1 MAEDRFIFR
10 DEGEAAPDP
19 SAERRRAEE
28 NLARFLA
35 DPENIARRP
44 VVQAARRP
52 AKPAPPE
59 PAPEPPKPE
68 RAPPVNPKPV
78 RAARPEPAPVAKAG
92 PVEVVPPQPAAVI
105 TPQTVRVAPSK
116 PVLFTEPPAPVP
128 ADLAMV
134 PDPPVPP
141 PVVGKPERK
150 GGNARKWLGVVV
162 QAVVFA
168 SLCAMVWLPTLYYLK
183 TAPEV
188 FQTSWRIILPGEGV
202 KSSIDIDSVGEAKTS
217 EKSIF
222 ASRNF
227 DPRSTYRE
235 IAGSNI
241 ITKRARVVAELGD
254 KEFGGP
260 KIKVIPQTAILEF
273 SLRRGDP
280 LVAQDHAWIFMRS
293 FDARVAELRT
303 TELLSRKDAALDNVR
318 ALRMQLEEK
327 QRAKLTLQRDAGLI
341 SVAEYK
347 TIVENAGKRRETLT
361 DAEVELRD
369 LLEQFRALAQTLGV
383 PPDVASQ
390 ALVLKSDRLFQSLA
404 SAYVEART
412 ELASI
417 DGNFGKNFPDRVT
430 TAARRDEYE
439 ARLIER
445 IRELGVEPGKLSLM
459 VDLTQSVER
468 SELFATLVT
477 MKAELAGRL
486 AKVRELRAVVET
498 ADARTLDLAA
508 DADRVAAATQEADIA
523 NAILA
528 SSLANADL
536 SQTNPYAS
544 YPLYQVLDEPK
555 LPTRPISPKKVEA
568 IAGAAGATLLIITGF
583 AALWFRRRVLKRRQ
597 KKA

>member
-10 DEGEAAPDP
+10 DEGDAAPDP

-28 NLARFLA
+28 NLARFLS

-44 VVQAARRP
+44 AVQSVRP
-52 AKPAPPE
+52 PAPAPAPAPVEEPKPAQAETPKPAPPE
-59 PAPEPPKPE
+59 KPKSAPLRRVRTAPVRKP
-68 RAPPVNPKPV
+68 RTAPVETPKPV
-78 RAARPEPAPVAKAG
+78 PA
-92 PVEVVPPQPAAVI
+92 
-105 TPQTVRVAPSK
+105 
-116 PVLFTEPPAPVP
+116 
-128 ADLAMV
+128 
-134 PDPPVPP
+134 PP
-141 PVVGKPERK
+141 PVVAKPRRR
-150 GGNARKWLGVVV
+150 GRMWLGVVLQV
-162 QAVVFA
+162 VVFA

-241 ITKRARVVAELGD
+241 ITKRARVIAELGD

>member
-10 DEGEAAPDP
+10 DEGDAAPDP

-28 NLARFLA
+28 NLARFLS

-44 VVQAARRP
+44 AVQSVRP
-52 AKPAPPE
+52 PAPAPASVEEPKPAQAETPKPAPPE
-59 PAPEPPKPE
+59 KPKSAPL
-68 RAPPVNPKPV
+68 RRVRNAPV
-78 RAARPEPAPVAKAG
+78 RKPRTAPV
-92 PVEVVPPQPAAVI
+92 E
-105 TPQTVRVAPSK
+105 TPK
-116 PVLFTEPPAPVP
+116 PVP
-128 ADLAMV
+128 ADPPGIV
-134 PDPPVPP
+134 SDPPAPP
-141 PVVGKPERK
+141 PVVAKPRRR
-150 GGNARKWLGVVV
+150 GRMLLGVVLQV
-162 QAVVFA
+162 VVFA

-241 ITKRARVVAELGD
+241 ITKRARVIAELGD

-568 IAGAAGATLLIITGF
+568 IAGAAGATLLIMTGF